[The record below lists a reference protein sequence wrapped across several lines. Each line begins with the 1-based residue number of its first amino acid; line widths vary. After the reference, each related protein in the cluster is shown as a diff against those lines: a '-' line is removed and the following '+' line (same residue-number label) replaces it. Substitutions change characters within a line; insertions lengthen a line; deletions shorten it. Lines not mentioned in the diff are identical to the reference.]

1 MSKAKRHYIT
11 DGEYLSLIKLR
22 DTGAPYE
29 MLRQSR
35 RGGGK
40 YGSTFIAG
48 FPSLYNILR
57 GIDDVNL
64 KCNRI
69 LDLYSSGKISGRTM
83 SFGIKFAKGEII
95 MEKDDVE
102 ENTQPDNTAIFLK
115 KMLDYASRIAK
126 ASEQCATRIDRID
139 DRLATITRRI
149 DLIEQTMRQG
159 R

>member
-1 MSKAKRHYIT
+1 MSRTNRHNIT
-11 DGEYLSLIKLR
+11 DSEYLSLIKLR
-22 DTGAPYE
+22 DTGATYE
-29 MLRQSR
+29 MLRQSK

-40 YGSTFIAG
+40 YGSTFTTG
-48 FPSLYNILR
+48 FLALYNILR

-69 LDLYSSGKISGRTM
+69 VDLYSSGKISGRTM

-95 MEKDDVE
+95 IEKDDVE
-102 ENTQPDNTAIFLK
+102 ENTQPDNTAIFLA
-115 KMLDYASRIAK
+115 KMLDYVSRIAK

-149 DLIEQTMRQG
+149 DLIEQTMRHG